1 MKNTSSIVL
10 SVLLLIF
17 LFVGLTSSKNK
28 DYPEAYTSALNTVY
42 PALPKA
48 IFTDYYTTESGV
60 VRDIKL
66 YSSRGYI
73 VKKCEGV
80 EHQMSSDWI
89 LIMEKY

>member
-1 MKNTSSIVL
+1 MKNTSTIVL

-28 DYPEAYTSALNTVY
+28 EYPNLSNTTPIVY
-42 PALPKA
+42 PAMPKA

-66 YSSRGYI
+66 YSSKGYI

-80 EHQMSSDWI
+80 GHQMSSDWI
-89 LIMEKY
+89 LVMEKY